1 MFQDKH
7 LLATRERIEL
17 ANENAIWSDI
27 ARFRQLLEETKG
39 HQHTALDNC
48 ELCLSSLGEAI
59 EIYQGEFM
67 AGFSLRDSAAFDDWQ
82 FFQREELR
90 RELAAALE
98 ILARSHRQ
106 KGAFGNAIDFAH
118 RWLKLD
124 PLVEDAHRELMR
136 CFALSGQRNAA
147 LRQYKECT
155 RILEKELG
163 VSPLEETT
171 DLYQS
176 ILQNRINPQN
186 PKNQDITETAV
197 IRKKSQAE
205 ETLLTTISQP
215 SAGNLYYPLV
225 GRSHESEALVQAYL
239 KHASKGY
246 ILTLEG
252 EAGIGKTRLAEEFLA
267 SVQAQGAFIIKGRCY
282 EGESNLA
289 FSPLVDALNGVLM
302 EEEHRSALL
311 EVSAQNLSEAG
322 RLLTTLTRFFPDLPE
337 PAQMSSPG
345 AQALFYE
352 GLRQVILHSSKG
364 RMPGIL
370 FLDDLQWADSAT
382 LDFLA
387 YLMRRL
393 PGQSLFLLMTW
404 RSEEPAGIHLHTML
418 AESQRSG
425 HAVILKLD
433 RLQLRDVTEL
443 IRVITSNNFPL
454 PADFDERLFQESEG
468 LPYFLVAY
476 LDALLQKSVEGI
488 YTDNE
493 TLRWEM
499 PETVRDLLRVR
510 LQHVDELSHQIL
522 VTAAVIGRSFDF
534 DTLNNASGRSEM
546 ETIAGLESLLAHG
559 IIEECSSC
567 DTTNPIYYDFTHEKL
582 RNLVYEEAS
591 LIRRKLLHRRVAE
604 ALFNQRRNFQNPGTL
619 ESKIA
624 HHYHLAGADD
634 LSAEHYKLAG
644 DYARSLFA
652 NQEAM
657 KNYQAALECGHPD
670 RTGLYESLGDLHI
683 LSGEYYPALECYSQA
698 SHKASKSKLAVLQH
712 KIGQVY
718 QRQGMWERAMG
729 YFREAL
735 NGPEP
740 SANPGLHARILAD
753 WSLVEYQL
761 GKPREAQELAQ
772 KALDYSNRTQ
782 ERSASVQAH
791 NLLGILARS
800 QAQYDLARRE
810 LMLSLDHATEIGDE
824 SARAAALNN
833 LALVLADTGD
843 VGKALEATSQAL
855 EICERLGDRHRAAAL
870 HSNLADLLHQIGMDD
885 QAMENLK
892 EAVAIFAEIG
902 EQASELQPEIW
913 KLTEW

>member
-1 MFQDKH
+1 
-7 LLATRERIEL
+7 
-17 ANENAIWSDI
+17 
-27 ARFRQLLEETKG
+27 
-39 HQHTALDNC
+39 
-48 ELCLSSLGEAI
+48 
-59 EIYQGEFM
+59 
-67 AGFSLRDSAAFDDWQ
+67 
-82 FFQREELR
+82 
-90 RELAAALE
+90 
-98 ILARSHRQ
+98 
-106 KGAFGNAIDFAH
+106 
-118 RWLKLD
+118 
-124 PLVEDAHRELMR
+124 
-136 CFALSGQRNAA
+136 
-147 LRQYKECT
+147 
-155 RILEKELG
+155 
-163 VSPLEETT
+163 
-171 DLYQS
+171 
-176 ILQNRINPQN
+176 
-186 PKNQDITETAV
+186 
-197 IRKKSQAE
+197 
-205 ETLLTTISQP
+205 
-215 SAGNLYYPLV
+215 
-225 GRSHESEALVQAYL
+225 
-239 KHASKGY
+239 
-246 ILTLEG
+246 
-252 EAGIGKTRLAEEFLA
+252 
-267 SVQAQGAFIIKGRCY
+267 
-282 EGESNLA
+282 
-289 FSPLVDALNGVLM
+289 
-302 EEEHRSALL
+302 
-311 EVSAQNLSEAG
+311 
-322 RLLTTLTRFFPDLPE
+322 
-337 PAQMSSPG
+337 
-345 AQALFYE
+345 
-352 GLRQVILHSSKG
+352 
-364 RMPGIL
+364 
-370 FLDDLQWADSAT
+370 
-382 LDFLA
+382 
-387 YLMRRL
+387 
-393 PGQSLFLLMTW
+393 
-404 RSEEPAGIHLHTML
+404 
-418 AESQRSG
+418 
-425 HAVILKLD
+425 
-433 RLQLRDVTEL
+433 
-443 IRVITSNNFPL
+443 
-454 PADFDERLFQESEG
+454 
-468 LPYFLVAY
+468 
-476 LDALLQKSVEGI
+476 
-488 YTDNE
+488 
-493 TLRWEM
+493 
-499 PETVRDLLRVR
+499 
-510 LQHVDELSHQIL
+510 
-522 VTAAVIGRSFDF
+522 
-534 DTLNNASGRSEM
+534 
-546 ETIAGLESLLAHG
+546 
-559 IIEECSSC
+559 
-567 DTTNPIYYDFTHEKL
+567 
-582 RNLVYEEAS
+582 
-591 LIRRKLLHRRVAE
+591 VAE
-604 ALFNQRRNFQNPGTL
+604 ALFNQRRNLQNPGTL